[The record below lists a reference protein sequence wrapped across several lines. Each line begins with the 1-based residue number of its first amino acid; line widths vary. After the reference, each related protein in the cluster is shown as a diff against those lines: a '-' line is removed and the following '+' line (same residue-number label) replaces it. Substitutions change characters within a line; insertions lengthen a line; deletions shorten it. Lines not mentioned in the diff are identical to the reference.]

1 MIKKLKSKSGNTMIS
16 FIITL
21 PLLVAFM
28 TYLVCGFTFNR
39 ANHDFYTITNSTF
52 DRVLV
57 EGQLT
62 TELENEMLM
71 KLEKAGFDKTKIE
84 INVNK
89 NEVFDNSDSTFVNRG
104 EEIQVKILHKKPH
117 YFYYINN
124 IITRG
129 NSNEKNFYI
138 GSVFTGMSEKL

>member
-28 TYLVCGFTFNR
+28 TYSVCVFTFNR

-57 EGQLT
+57 AGQLT
-62 TELENEMLM
+62 AELENEMLM

-129 NSNEKNFYI
+129 NSDEKSFYI

>member
-1 MIKKLKSKSGNTMIS
+1 MIKKLKSKSGNTLIS
-16 FIITL
+16 FIVVL
-21 PLLVAFM
+21 PLLVSFM
-28 TYLVCGFTFNR
+28 TYFICVFTFNR
-39 ANHDFYTITNSTF
+39 ANHNFCTITNATF

-62 TELENEMLM
+62 SELENEMLM

-129 NSNEKNFYI
+129 NSDEKSFYI

>member
-1 MIKKLKSKSGNTMIS
+1 MLKSLKSKKGNTIIS

-21 PLLVAFM
+21 PILVTLM
-28 TYLVCGFTFNR
+28 TYFVCAFTFNR

-62 TELENEMLM
+62 VALENEMLTN
-71 KLEKAGFDKTKIE
+71 LEKVGFDKSKIE
-84 INVNK
+84 IKVNK
-89 NEVFDNSDSTFVNRG
+89 SEIFDNSDATFLNRG
-104 EEIQVKILHKKPH
+104 EEIQLQILHKKPH
-117 YFYYINN
+117 YFYYVNK
-124 IITRG
+124 IISRG
-129 NSNEKNFYI
+129 GDEKSFYI